1 MPTAFAWWA
10 RRGRLKWLT
19 MDDENEVTLSSEPNW
34 FKRAYKLRAGEPGPG
49 KPALDRATVAN
60 GNEVACIARHGFHP
74 VKTSQESVK
83 KPKFRENRPTAQVF
97 LECVAIN

>member
-1 MPTAFAWWA
+1 VTAT
-10 RRGRLKWLT
+10 LLT
-19 MDDENEVTLSSEPNW
+19 MDGENEVTLSSKPEPNW
-34 FKRAYKLRAGEPGPG
+34 FKRAYRLRAGEPDPG

-97 LECVAIN
+97 RAC